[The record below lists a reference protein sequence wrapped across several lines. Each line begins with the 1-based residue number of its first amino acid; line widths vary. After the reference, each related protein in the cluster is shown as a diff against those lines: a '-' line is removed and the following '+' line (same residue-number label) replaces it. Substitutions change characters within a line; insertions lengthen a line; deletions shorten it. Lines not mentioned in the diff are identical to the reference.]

1 MHVARAVAAGIERG
15 LLAPDASASLQ
26 VEASSRVLTAVPAGV
41 CNQSLPPQFQLQ
53 EQSRVVEVNG
63 SPACHLSHAQLLLA
77 LATLPRSSSSSGTGS
92 PLRRHTAPIRLTL
105 VPPFPDGRPRM

>member
-1 MHVARAVAAGIERG
+1 MAASVQ
-15 LLAPDASASLQ
+15 LDPNT
-26 VEASSRVLTAVPAGV
+26 RVIAAVPAAV

-53 EQSRVVEVNG
+53 PNSRIVEVNG

-77 LATLPRSSSSSGTGS
+77 LVSLPRNVSSTSSSSS
-92 PLRRHTAPIRLTL
+92 PQRRHTAPIRLTL